1 VQRRVEGEAAA
12 LCVGAWDEA
21 ALRWV

>member
-1 VQRRVEGEAAA
+1 VQRRLEGDAAA
-12 LCVGAWDEA
+12 LCVGAWDPA